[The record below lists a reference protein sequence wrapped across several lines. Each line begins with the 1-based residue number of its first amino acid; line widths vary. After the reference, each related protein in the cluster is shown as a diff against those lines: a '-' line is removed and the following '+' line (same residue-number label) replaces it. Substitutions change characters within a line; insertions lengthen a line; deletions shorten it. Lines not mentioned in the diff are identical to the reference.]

1 MNARV
6 PARDWRS
13 WLRRK
18 IAWLLV
24 FKVAALAVLW
34 VLFFSPA
41 HRVDVD
47 GDSMRDR
54 LAPDARH
61 GAAATISS
69 PREDSAGNV

>member
-1 MNARV
+1 MNPRP

-18 IAWLLV
+18 IGWLLA

-34 VLFFSPA
+34 LMFFSPA

-54 LAPDARH
+54 LAPDARD
-61 GAAATISS
+61 GAAATTSIR
-69 PREDSAGNV
+69 REDSAGYV

>member
-1 MNARV
+1 MNAR
-6 PARDWRS
+6 PAAGDWKS

-24 FKVAALAVLW
+24 FKAAALAMLW

-54 LAPDARH
+54 LAPDARD

-69 PREDSAGNV
+69 QREDSVGNV

>member
-1 MNARV
+1 MTARP

-18 IAWLLV
+18 IGWLLA

-54 LAPDARH
+54 LAPAARD

-69 PREDSAGNV
+69 HREDSTGHV